1 MIENSKISEIIET
14 IAKGSNPEQIL
25 LFGSY
30 AKGFPNDDSDLDL
43 IIIKE
48 SEKPWYERSIE
59 IQKLL
64 IGTKIPIDIL
74 VYTHD
79 EFEREK
85 KDKFSFLNTAFQ
97 GTQLVY
103 ERKH

>member
-1 MIENSKISEIIET
+1 MIENSKISEIIEI

-30 AKGFPNDDSDLDL
+30 ARGMANEDSDIDL
-43 IIIKE
+43 LIIKE
-48 SEKPWYERSIE
+48 SDKTRFERSIE

-64 IGTKIPIDIL
+64 IGTKVPIDIL
-74 VYTHD
+74 VFTHD
-79 EFEREK
+79 EFESEK
-85 KDKFSFLNTAFQ
+85 KNRYSFIHTAFQ
-97 GTQLVY
+97 GAQLVY